1 MNTNKT
7 WRVGALIGDGRRPN
21 VKFFFKE
28 RALNGKWV
36 WKSTNPIVF
45 KSNLFHV
52 FGIKNWAN
60 QILSMDR
67 LQSFNMFTNHIL
79 LE

>member
-7 WRVGALIGDGRRPN
+7 RRVGALIDDGRKPN
-21 VKFFFKE
+21 VKFFYKE
-28 RALNGKWV
+28 RAFNGKWV
-36 WKSTNPIVF
+36 WKSTNLIVL

-60 QILSMDR
+60 QIHSMDR
-67 LQSFNMFTNHIL
+67 LQSINMFTNHIS

>member
-1 MNTNKT
+1 VNTNKT
-7 WRVGALIGDGRRPN
+7 RRVGALIGGGRKPN

-28 RALNGKWV
+28 RALNGKGV
-36 WKSTNPIVF
+36 WKSTNPIVLKNNF
-45 KSNLFHV
+45 FHA
-52 FGIKNWAN
+52 FGTKNWAN

-67 LQSFNMFTNHIL
+67 LQSINMFTNHIS